1 MCGLSG
7 YISSARESEAQMT
20 DVARRMAQRLV
31 HRGPDDS
38 GEWIAA
44 DCGVALSHRRLSI
57 LDLSA
62 MGHQPMLS
70 ASGRFVIAFNG
81 EIYNYRELRR
91 ELDESGAQAH
101 WRGSSDTEV
110 MLAAFE
116 HWGVEK
122 SLPRLNGMFAFALW
136 DRTARQLCLARDRFG
151 EKPLYYGTCNGTFLF
166 GSELRALSAHSAW
179 RGELNRAA
187 FNQFMLHKY
196 VSGPGTIYRG
206 ISKLAP
212 ASYLVVDVDPVA
224 GHFRAGAVHQYWS
237 AVATAT
243 LARDRQLTDLE
254 EAKQEFSSLFR
265 SAVSL
270 RVRSDVPLG
279 AFLSGGIDSSL
290 IVAAMRQSGVN
301 PIKTFTIGYEDTEYD
316 ESTEARAI
324 ANHLGT
330 EHHAIPVT
338 AREVGEAITI
348 VPSLFDEPFADIS
361 QLPTYL
367 VSRSTKR
374 HVRVALTGDGG
385 DELFGGYHRYF
396 VGQRTWQVINR
407 MPSLLRRWLTPVLRS
422 ITPDRWDDV
431 ITLLNRNSRLKVL
444 LDGYS
449 GHRLHTL
456 ANVLNARSVAEMY
469 ELLIGGPHS
478 GLNLLC
484 DPGGDAEYN
493 IENQWPSGFSPTDSM
508 MLADTIGTLPD
519 DLLVKVDRVAMSVS
533 LETRAPFLDP
543 DIFEFAWRLPIQ
555 WKITGQLGKV
565 FLRNVLTGYLPE
577 KLIDPRKRGFGV
589 PIERWLRGPL
599 RDWTESLLNERDL
612 AAGGLVNPAAVR
624 VAWEQYLRGSLQQFS
639 GLWNIL
645 VFQSWVRSQ
654 NSPIIPSPTQTQ

>member
-1 MCGLSG
+1 MCGLCG
-7 YISSARESEAQMT
+7 YISSARESEAQMA
-20 DVARRMAQRLV
+20 DVARRMAQTLV

-57 LDLSA
+57 LDLSS

-81 EIYNYRELRR
+81 EIYNYLELRR
-91 ELDESGAQAH
+91 ELDASGAQAH

-116 HWGVEK
+116 HWGVEN
-122 SLPRLNGMFAFALW
+122 SLLRLNGMFAFALW
-136 DRTARQLCLARDRFG
+136 DRTTRQLYLARDRFG
-151 EKPLYYGTCNGTFLF
+151 EKPLYYGTCSGTFLF
-166 GSELRALSAHSAW
+166 GSELRALAAHSAW

-206 ISKLAP
+206 ISKLPP

-224 GHFRAGAVHQYWS
+224 GDFRARAVHQYWS
-237 AVATAT
+237 AVATAE
-243 LARDRQLTDLE
+243 LARHRRLTDLE
-254 EAKQEFSSLFR
+254 EAKQEFSSLWR

-279 AFLSGGIDSSL
+279 AFLSSGIDSPL
-290 IVAAMRQSGVN
+290 IVAAMREGTDN
-301 PIKTFTIGYEDTEYD
+301 AIKTFTIGYEDTDYD
-316 ESTEARAI
+316 ESAEARAI

-338 AREVGEAITI
+338 AREVGEAITV

-367 VSRSTKR
+367 VSKSTKR
-374 HVRVALTGDGG
+374 HVTVALTGDGG

-396 VGQRTWQVINR
+396 VGQRAWQVINR
-407 MPSLLRRWLTPVLRS
+407 MPSLLRRWLTPALRT
-422 ITPDRWDDV
+422 IAPERWDDL
-431 ITLLNRNSRLKVL
+431 IRLLSRNSRLKAL

-456 ANVLNARSVAEMY
+456 ANVLNARSVVEMY
-469 ELLIGGPHS
+469 ELLIDGPAATLS
-478 GLNLLC
+478 LLC
-484 DPGGDAEYN
+484 EPDRDTEYN
-493 IENQWPSGFSPTDSM
+493 VESQWPSGFSPADSM
-508 MLADTIGTLPD
+508 MLADTMGTLPD
-519 DLLVKVDRVAMSVS
+519 DLLVKVDRAAMSVS
-533 LETRAPFLDP
+533 LETRVPFLDP
-543 DIFEFAWRLPIQ
+543 NIFEFAWRLPPH
-555 WKITGQLGKV
+555 WKITGQRGKV
-565 FLRNVLTGYLPE
+565 FLRNVLARYLPE

-589 PIERWLRGPL
+589 PIDPWLRGPL
-599 RDWTESLLNERDL
+599 RDWAESLLNKRDL

-624 VAWEQYLRGSLQQFS
+624 TAWEQYLGGSSQQFS
-639 GLWNIL
+639 RLWNIL
-645 VFQSWVRSQ
+645 VFQSWLQSQ
-654 NSPIIPSPTQTQ
+654 DSPITSSHTQP

>member
-1 MCGLSG
+1 
-7 YISSARESEAQMT
+7 MT

-57 LDLSA
+57 LDLSP

-70 ASGRFVIAFNG
+70 ASGRFVIAYNG

-91 ELDESGAQAH
+91 ELDASGAQAH

-116 HWGVEK
+116 HWGVAK

-136 DRTARQLCLARDRFG
+136 DCTTRQLWLARDRFG

-166 GSELRALSAHSAW
+166 GSGLRALSAHSAW

-187 FNQFMLHKY
+187 FNQFMRHKY
-196 VSGPGTIYRG
+196 ISGPGTIYSG

-224 GHFRAGAVHQYWS
+224 GEFRAGAVHQYWS
-237 AVATAT
+237 AVATAA
-243 LARDRQLTDLE
+243 LARDRRLTDLE
-254 EAKQEFSSLFR
+254 EAKQEFSSLLR
-265 SAVSL
+265 STVSL

-279 AFLSGGIDSSL
+279 AFLSSGIDSSL
-290 IVAAMRQSGVN
+290 IVAAMREGAVN
-301 PIKTFTIGYEDTEYD
+301 QIKTFTIGYDETEYD
-316 ESTEARAI
+316 ESAQARAI

-338 AREVGEAITI
+338 DREVGEVITI
-348 VPSLFDEPFADIS
+348 VPSLFDEPLADLS
-361 QLPTYL
+361 QIPTYL

-374 HVRVALTGDGG
+374 HITVALTGDGG

-396 VGQRTWQVINR
+396 VGQRTWQIINR

-422 ITPDRWDDV
+422 ITPERWDDV
-431 ITLLNRNSRLKVL
+431 ITLLSRNSRLKLL

-469 ELLIGGPHS
+469 ELLINGPYP

-484 DPGGDAEYN
+484 DPNGDSEYE
-493 IENQWPSGFSPTDSM
+493 IENHWPSGFSPTDSM
-508 MLADTIGTLPD
+508 MLADTMGMLPD
-519 DLLVKVDRVAMSVS
+519 DLLVKVDRAAMSVS

-543 DIFEFAWRLPIQ
+543 DIFEFAWRLPPQ
-555 WKITGQLGKV
+555 WKISGQQGKV
-565 FLRNVLTGYLPE
+565 FLRNVLARYLPE
-577 KLIDPRKRGFGV
+577 KLIDPGKRGFGV
-589 PIERWLRGPL
+589 PIDRWLRGPL
-599 RDWTESLLNERDL
+599 RDWAESLLTERDL
-612 AAGGLVNPAAVR
+612 AAGGLVNPAAVTI
-624 VAWEQYLRGSLQQFS
+624 AWEQYLGGSSKQFS
-639 GLWNIL
+639 GLWSIL
-645 VFQSWVRSQ
+645 VFQSWLRSQ
-654 NSPIIPSPTQTQ
+654 DNPITPSVTQTQ